1 MPQPSEPNPTMQLA
15 SAQPRVYIAGP
26 QIFMP
31 DFAGYKDQI
40 EKACCAKGLAAAF
53 PADNPGLTAAQIARA
68 NLSIIDSCCAIFAN
82 LIPFRGLEPDSGT
95 VFELSYALAKGKLAS
110 AYGPHAPMADR
121 IDLSSYGPVR
131 RNVSP
136 HWPCVDKDGNGIENF
151 GMPLNLMICSFC
163 KVHSSVEDALDEL
176 KSALAA

>member
-1 MPQPSEPNPTMQLA
+1 MHRLL
-15 SAQPRVYIAGP
+15 RVYIAGP

-31 DFAGYKDQI
+31 DFAAYKANI
-40 EKACCAKGLAAAF
+40 EAACLAKGLAAVF
-53 PADNPGLTAAQIARA
+53 PADNPSLTAAQIAKA

-110 AYGPHAPMADR
+110 AYGPAGPMVDR
-121 IDLSSYGPVR
+121 IDTSAYGPVL
-131 RNVSP
+131 RNVSE
-136 HWPCVDKDGNGIENF
+136 HWPLVDRDGNGIENF

-163 KVHSSVEDALDEL
+163 NVHSSVEHALDEL
-176 KSALAA
+176 KSALAP